1 MKTKGFKNLVVWQ
14 KSFALILKV
23 YEVTKIFPRDEQY
36 GLISQM
42 RRAAVSIAANIAE
55 GYERQ
60 HRKEYLHFLGMSK
73 GSLGELETSLLLS
86 KELKYFTESE
96 FSFLENKR
104 NEVARLLIGL
114 ISSLSRKSNQ
124 SKRLVFWTLAPGP
137 WTQNS

>member
-1 MKTKGFKNLVVWQ
+1 MKTKGFKNLIVWQ
-14 KSFALILKV
+14 KSFALILEV
-23 YEVTKIFPRDEQY
+23 YEVTKTFPRDEQY

-60 HRKEYLHFLGMSK
+60 HRKEYLQFLGMSK
-73 GSLGELETSLLLS
+73 GSLGELETYLLLS

-114 ISSLSRKSNQ
+114 ISSLSRKKQ
-124 SKRLVFWTLAPGP
+124 SE
-137 WTQNS
+137 